1 MSDENIFLLENS
13 KIISNTQNFDQSKLS
28 ATHDN
33 KAIDVNNTTLIKI
46 IENQLMI
53 ILAIITS
60 VIKPLIMN
68 YLIKLQMIKAKIVA
82 GLIRINRITIILTIQ
97 EQFNMML
104 LPEMIKIIKMCKIHQ
119 VRNVYIYLETA

>member
-1 MSDENIFLLENS
+1 
-13 KIISNTQNFDQSKLS
+13 
-28 ATHDN
+28 
-33 KAIDVNNTTLIKI
+33 
-46 IENQLMI
+46 
-53 ILAIITS
+53 
-60 VIKPLIMN
+60 
-68 YLIKLQMIKAKIVA
+68 MIKAKIVA

>member
-1 MSDENIFLLENS
+1 M
-13 KIISNTQNFDQSKLS
+13 T
-28 ATHDN
+28 
-33 KAIDVNNTTLIKI
+33 
-46 IENQLMI
+46 

-60 VIKPLIMN
+60 VIKALIMY